1 MGTTWTSPK
10 KRSGRKATMKDQQT
24 VQEFIEL
31 RSRGVSF
38 ARIAEQLSVAKGT
51 LINWSREHQH
61 LIQNLR
67 AIEWEGFVDQTL
79 ASKQDR
85 VRHVSGTLQ
94 RIEAELATRDLASI
108 PTPRL
113 LSMAEQLRR
122 RIDRECEIP
131 AFSEQVTLSREDD
144 TRPAI
149 QDWRA

>member
-1 MGTTWTSPK
+1 V
-10 KRSGRKATMKDQQT
+10 KDQET
-24 VQEFIEL
+24 VQQFIEL
-31 RSRGVSF
+31 RSKGVSF
-38 ARIAEQLSVAKGT
+38 ARIAEQLGVAKST
-51 LINWSREHQH
+51 LIKWSREHQH

-67 AIEWEGFVDQTL
+67 AIEWESFADQTL
-79 ASKQDR
+79 ASKQER
-85 VRHVSGTLQ
+85 VRQVSDALC
-94 RIEAELATRDLASI
+94 RIEAELASRDLASI

-131 AFSEQVTLSREDD
+131 LFSEAISLSREDE